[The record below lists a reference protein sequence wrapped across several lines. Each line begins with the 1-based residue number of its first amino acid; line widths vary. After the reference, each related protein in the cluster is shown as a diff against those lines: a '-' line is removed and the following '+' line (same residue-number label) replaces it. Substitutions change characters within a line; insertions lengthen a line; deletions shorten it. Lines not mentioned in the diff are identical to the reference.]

1 MVKMRNSRLPII
13 MAVQYIN
20 MSELNAY
27 LTTKYGIFFAY
38 TQVLLFSEFTKFIC
52 KKTKIISLYMS
63 VLESIYHEFY
73 YLILSDS
80 NLIFVPCSI
89 CFCHVSNLL
98 LLQQLSVC
106 LALILKWNI
115 ADRNIM
121 LCR

>member
-38 TQVLLFSEFTKFIC
+38 TKVLIFPQSTKFLG

-63 VLESIYHEFY
+63 VLERVCHELY
-73 YLILSDS
+73 YLVLTNS
-80 NLIFVPCSI
+80 NLFFVPCPVR
-89 CFCHVSNLL
+89 FGHVSYLL
-98 LLQQLSVC
+98 LLQ
-106 LALILKWNI
+106 
-115 ADRNIM
+115 
-121 LCR
+121 